1 MTVAYSPLTVKE
13 LHAIADEDGYVTV
26 TVPVSLDDLIDYDL
40 EGILDLFCDKVGI
53 DLSDI
58 NYSVAGTTEDG
69 SILVSVTGDISLS
82 LEYNEEYLNEETS
95 E

>member
-13 LHAIADEDGYVTV
+13 LRTIADEDSYVTV

-40 EGILDLFCDKVGI
+40 EGILDLLCDKVGI

-58 NYSVAGTTEDG
+58 NYSVAGTTPDG
-69 SILVSVTGDISLS
+69 CILVSVTGDISLS
-82 LEYNEEYLNEETS
+82 LEYNEEYLDEETS
-95 E
+95 K